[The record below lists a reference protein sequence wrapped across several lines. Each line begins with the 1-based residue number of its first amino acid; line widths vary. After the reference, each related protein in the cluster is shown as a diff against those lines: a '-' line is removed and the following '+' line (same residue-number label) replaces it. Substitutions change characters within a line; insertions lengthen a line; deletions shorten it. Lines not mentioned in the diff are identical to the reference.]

1 MNKLINLFIEF
12 DKGAKWGLFFF
23 TISFIITFIQ
33 ISVLVDLLGEE
44 VYGLWVI
51 VLTFVNF
58 INYFDFGV
66 INGSRLELTRLYSSK
81 KYFSFLKTIII
92 TYKLVFIISIVIST
106 ILYASVNY
114 FELAKKLDKQTIY
127 SEFHSVLN
135 ITTISVGLLLL
146 LKVSTVI
153 YSSLQKPQVEKAVLL
168 IGQSLFLI
176 FIIVLKIEKLT
187 IDLETIVTYY
197 FIFLMIPLAILNFG
211 VFKSFMQ
218 LSQQALYKIQSIKS
232 TNNIWSYNKLFIVIQ
247 LCSFILYMTDNYLIG
262 IYLNPSDIT
271 SYSLS
276 YKYYGIPHLFFSS
289 FVALHWQKL
298 IELYNLNKI
307 AKLKRII
314 RKFELLLFVSLIV
327 LVIALILKPILF
339 RFWVGYDTLKVN
351 YFDII
356 FVIYFGLSSYAAIY
370 TYIINASGEL
380 KLQRNIY
387 LIIGLLNIPLS
398 IIFLKT
404 SLTSYGVILASLLCI
419 IPLAVGMK
427 HQSNRILKNV

>member
-1 MNKLINLFIEF
+1 MNKLINLFKEF
-12 DKGAKWGLFFF
+12 DRGAKWGLFFF
-23 TISFIITFIQ
+23 TFSFIITFVQ
-33 ISVLVDLLGEE
+33 ISILVDLLGEE
-44 VYGLWVI
+44 IYGLWVI

-66 INGSRLELTRLYSSK
+66 INGSRLELTRLYSSR
-81 KYFSFLKTIII
+81 KYFSFLKTILT
-92 TYKLVFIISIVIST
+92 TYKLVLIISVVLSS
-106 ILYASVNY
+106 ILYAAINY
-114 FELAKKLDKQTIY
+114 FELAKKIDKQTIY

-135 ITTISVGLLLL
+135 VTTISLGLLLL

-153 YSSLQKPQVEKAVLL
+153 YSSIQKPQVEKAVLL

-176 FIIVLKIEKLT
+176 FTLILKFEKSA
-187 IDLETIVTYY
+187 IDLETIVVYY
-197 FIFLMIPLAILNFG
+197 FFFLMIPLVILNLG
-211 VFKSFMQ
+211 VFKFFIQ
-218 LSQQALYKIQSIKS
+218 LSEQAFYKIQSIKL
-232 TNNIWSYNKLFIVIQ
+232 TKNIWNYNKLFIVIQ

-289 FVALHWQKL
+289 FIALHWQKL

-307 AKLKRII
+307 EKLKRIV
-314 RKFELLLFVSLIV
+314 RKFELLLIVSLIF
-327 LVIALILKPILF
+327 LVIALILKPIFF
-339 RFWVGYDTLKVN
+339 RIWVNSEALKVN
-351 YFDII
+351 YLDII
-356 FVIYFGLSSYAAIY
+356 FIIYFGLSSYATIY
-370 TYIINASGEL
+370 TYVINASGDL

-398 IIFLKT
+398 IIFLNT

-419 IPLAVGMK
+419 SPLAVGMK
-427 HQSNRILKNV
+427 YQSNRILKNV